1 MVALGLIAGLV
12 LLALGGELLVRGG
25 GRLGLRL
32 GLSPLVVGLTVV
44 AAATSAPEA
53 AVSIDAA
60 LSGAPGVAIGNVVG
74 SNIANVLLVLGA
86 PAPVVPM
93 AAGSQ
98 LVRADIPILIVFSVV
113 TLVMAWDLTIDVTE
127 GAILL
132 GLLLGYLVVSLW
144 WAARRPPPLVTQPQ
158 RPGGRWW
165 VDVLLLA
172 AGVGL
177 LVVGARL
184 LVGAA
189 TSIAEAMGV
198 SDLVIGLTVVAVGTS
213 LPELATSVVAA
224 VKGEREL
231 AVGNVVG
238 SGIFNL
244 GAVLGATAV
253 VGSGIP
259 VDESAV
265 RFDMPVMIAV
275 AVVLLPL
282 AFTGY
287 AVSRIEGAVLL
298 GYFGVYTAYLL
309 LDAGDHQV
317 VSAFGDA
324 LLFVVLP
331 LTAVGILLS
340 TGGELRRRSRRRKAG
355 RSP

>member
-74 SNIANVLLVLGA
+74 SNIANVLLVL
-86 PAPVVPM
+86 VVPM

-224 VKGEREL
+224 AKGEPEL